1 MVFGFLIAFIIKMLK
16 RRASK
21 RFVLAESGQDDV
33 EWDSTFDVDS
43 NADKSY
49 SNTNVNNTM
58 LKSTNTLQVPST
70 GQSEGL
76 K

>member
-1 MVFGFLIAFIIKMLK
+1 MVIGCILALIVAMLK

-33 EWDSTFDVDS
+33 AWDSTVD
-43 NADKSY
+43 NIANPNIITAVV
-49 SNTNVNNTM
+49 NTEQNLNLLT
-58 LKSTNTLQVPST
+58 T
-70 GQSEGL
+70 GQVSEGL